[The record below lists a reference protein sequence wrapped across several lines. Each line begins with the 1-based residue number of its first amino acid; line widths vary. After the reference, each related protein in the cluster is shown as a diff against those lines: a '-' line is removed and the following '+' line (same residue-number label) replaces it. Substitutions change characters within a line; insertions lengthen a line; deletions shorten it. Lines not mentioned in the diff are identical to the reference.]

1 MIEPYAALW
10 LGALNHLK
18 LRGAFRPNVRKAST
32 GCPSYLRLMQE
43 MPRRSR
49 IEILDGSRCPHRI
62 PICWS
67 LRSAGGH
74 HLRLRRGILTR
85 AEQAAKACD
94 IAWQRI
100 CGAFS
105 CSVERPGTS
114 IWRKSL
120 CRSRSA
126 LLRLGQS
133 GCLVS
138 AQSASSVS
146 SILPERGPDLGR
158 WQLMSWP
165 L

>member
-105 CSVERPGTS
+105 CSVNAQELQFGV
-114 IWRKSL
+114 SL
-120 CRSRSA
+120 CVDLEALCCVWVNLGVLSPPKAPRRYPRFSRNGV
-126 LLRLGQS
+126 L
-133 GCLVS
+133 
-138 AQSASSVS
+138 
-146 SILPERGPDLGR
+146 I
-158 WQLMSWP
+158 
-165 L
+165 

>member
-126 LLRLGQS
+126 LLRLGH
-133 GCLVS
+133 
-138 AQSASSVS
+138 
-146 SILPERGPDLGR
+146 LGVLSPPKAPHR
-158 WQLMSWP
+158 YPRFSRNGVLI
-165 L
+165 